1 MVVDSACG
9 KIILLG
15 EHFVVHG
22 SPAIAAIISNKA
34 IVEIEKTK
42 EIAYESNVHGTI
54 PSMTTKAISYV
65 LSAMKIKDKF
75 KVKLTGD
82 LRTVGG
88 LGSSAAFCVALVKA
102 LAKEYKLKL
111 TKEQINSYAYEGEKA
126 FHGNPSGIDNTMAT
140 YGGVMQ
146 YTRGKT
152 PQENKFEPVSCGT
165 TLNIVVAITGIYGPT
180 SVMIAK
186 VKEFK
191 DKNPQE
197 FERLSIEMSTI
208 ISLAKVAI
216 KEGELEAIGKLMNE
230 NQKLLS
236 IVGVSSKE
244 NEKVI
249 SILKREGVLGAK
261 ITGGGGGGCCI
272 GLAKDAKHAEKIL
285 EKLKKEGFD
294 GFCTQVKGN

>member
-1 MVVDSACG
+1 MITGIACG
-9 KIILLG
+9 KIILFG

-22 SPAIAAIISNKA
+22 VPAIAASISNKA
-34 IVEIEKTK
+34 IVEIEKSN
-42 EIAYESNVHGTI
+42 EISYESNVHGTI
-54 PSMTTKAISYV
+54 PSMTTKSISYI
-65 LSAMKIKDKF
+65 LSSMKIKDKF

-111 TKEQINSYAYEGEKA
+111 TKEQINTYAYEGEKA

-140 YGGVMQ
+140 YGGVML

-152 PQENKFEPVSCGT
+152 PKENKFEPVSCGA

-186 VKEFK
+186 VNEFK
-191 DKNPQE
+191 NKNSSE
-197 FERLSIEMSTI
+197 FEKLSIEMNVI
-208 ISLAKVAI
+208 ISLAKEAI
-216 KEGELEAIGKLMNE
+216 KEGDLESIGKLMNE

-236 IVGVSSKE
+236 LVGVSSKE
-244 NEKVI
+244 NEQVI
-249 SILKREGVLGAK
+249 SILLREGAFGAK

-272 GLAKDAKHAEKIL
+272 GLAKDAEHAEKIL
-285 EKLKKEGFD
+285 EKLKEEGFD